1 MLTPHKHLKLN
12 SSVLKLSAL
21 ALEYL
26 HRYRSVSYHQLYT
39 HLQRKAKGESDAD
52 DLRVVFGPTLS
63 FLYLLGKVHYHP
75 KNDSFEY
82 LQPAKKK

>member
-12 SSVLKLSAL
+12 TSVLKLSAL

-26 HRYRSVSYHQLYT
+26 YRYRSVKYHQLYT
-39 HLQRKAKGESDAD
+39 HLERRAKGDSEAD
-52 DLRVVFGPTLS
+52 DLRVTFGPTVS
-63 FLYLLGKVHYHP
+63 FLYLLGKIHYHP

-82 LQPAKKK
+82 LESARRK